1 MHTFPRCTS
10 AYACVRAHVCV
21 FLCMMR
27 MYLCSYLST
36 VPMATV
42 CLTASMFIID
52 CINPRLLKFEIETY
66 SSQTATTCPRPTQR
80 ALDASTVLISDRHN
94 AHLSQ
99 IAATTRIE
107 SIGDNILVAGQIT
120 DSAGTLNAIQTLG
133 IKVGIVLSYAC
144 SSSCFREI
152 ENLRVSVRERQRSHN
167 FL

>member
-1 MHTFPRCTS
+1 MHSCAHFHVARLH
-10 AYACVRAHVCV
+10 VHAHVCV

-42 CLTASMFIID
+42 CLTASMFTID
-52 CINPRLLKFEIETY
+52 CINPRLLKFEIDTY

-80 ALDASTVLISDRHN
+80 ALNASTVLISDRHN
-94 AHLSQ
+94 ARLSQ

-133 IKVGIVLSYAC
+133 IKVCTVLSYAC